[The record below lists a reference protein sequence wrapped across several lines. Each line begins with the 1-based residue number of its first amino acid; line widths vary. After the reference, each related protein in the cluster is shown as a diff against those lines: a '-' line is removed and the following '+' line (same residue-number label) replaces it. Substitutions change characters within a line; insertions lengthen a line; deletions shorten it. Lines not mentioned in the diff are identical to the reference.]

1 MTDPNPGDAP
11 ESESF
16 ELEAEPPF
24 DVSEFALEDYVVLV
38 VFWLLALDVFAQFF
52 TRFVLGDSIGWTE
65 EMARYL
71 LIAVGFTGG
80 AMAVRRNNHIM
91 MEFMYRY
98 MSDPVGRV
106 LASLVDVVSLVFFVI
121 LAWLTYEVAART
133 GSYMASVDIP
143 KSVIYYVACTG
154 FALMALRTIY
164 RILTVWPQRFGGA
177 GSSHQT
183 GTPVNEETTR

>member
-1 MTDPNPGDAP
+1 MADPNPGDDP

-24 DVSEFALEDYVVLV
+24 DSSEFALEDYVVLL

-71 LIAVGFTGG
+71 LIGVGFLGG
-80 AMAVRRNNHIM
+80 AIAVRRGNHIV

-98 MSDPVGRV
+98 LSAPVGRV
-106 LASLVDVVSLVFFVI
+106 LASLVDVVNLVFFII
-121 LAWLTYEVAART
+121 LAWLTYEVGART

-143 KSVIYYVACTG
+143 KSTVYYVASAG
-154 FALMALRTIY
+154 FALMALRTVY

-177 GSSHQT
+177 DSSHQT
-183 GTPVNEETTR
+183 ETPVNEETTR